1 MQKLLEPLAEQNS
14 VTHDL
19 KGSIDSLI
27 ALINEAYQSLDSQGP
42 FLHTN
47 GIASRESAD
56 AGAHHDSSQS
66 PLRPLP
72 AQLQALQ
79 SDLKRLTFHLESRV
93 AEHTAELRAENEQ
106 LKNAIV
112 QQKRIEDAL
121 RVAER
126 DYRTIFQSTP
136 VGFFRTSPEGRYLKC
151 NPALAHIYGYDSPED
166 LTSNVYDIKRRL
178 YVEQDSRE
186 RFIRGIQQ
194 SDQIAGFEAR
204 VYRKDGSIIWIS
216 ETARAVRGSDGAIVH
231 YEGFVADITT
241 RKQAEERMRESE
253 ERYALAMRGA
263 NDGIWDW
270 NLREGLIYFST
281 RWKEML
287 GATEEQVGNLP
298 EEWFNRVHPDD
309 LLAVK
314 SAIAAHRDGTTP
326 HFEIE
331 HRMRHTDGRYR
342 WMLSRGLATRDGAGV
357 ATRMAGSQT
366 DITSRKEAEEQLL
379 RDALHD
385 GLTGLPNRVLFLE
398 RLERSIAR
406 TTRDPG
412 HTFAALFLD
421 MDRFKVINDS
431 LGHAFGD
438 QLLVEFGK
446 RVSACVRPSDTV
458 ARLGGDE
465 FTVLLEDPS
474 EPYDA
479 VGVADRILEAVR
491 KPFVL
496 GVHEVFVTT
505 SIGITTSDTGYSRPQ
520 DVLRD
525 ADTALYRAKAL
536 GKAQAQTFDVS
547 MHARAVKL
555 LQIENDLRRA
565 IDRNEFVLYY
575 QPILRIGSGEVYAFE
590 ALLRWRHPERGL
602 VPPVD
607 FIPIAEETGLIMP
620 IGKWVLN
627 EACRQAAE
635 WLAQYPGT
643 PINMNVN
650 LSGKQF
656 SQNDLIEQVTS
667 ALRQTGLP
675 PQHLTL
681 EITESVVMEH
691 PETAILML
699 ERLKELGIKLNIDD
713 FGTGYS
719 SLAYLQRFPVDTM
732 KIDRSFVNRMTE
744 GAESA
749 EIVRTIVTLAHNLNM
764 HVTAEGIETAE
775 QLAQLKNLDCEN
787 AQGYYLSRPIEATA
801 AGEFLKKS
809 KPPASST

>member
-1 MQKLLEPLAEQNS
+1 MHKLLEQQIERSAIPGDLAE
-14 VTHDL
+14 
-19 KGSIDSLI
+19 SIESLI
-27 ALINEAYQSLDSQGP
+27 ALVDDAYRSFDGNRETVERSMEI
-42 FLHTN
+42 T
-47 GIASRESAD
+47 SRE
-56 AGAHHDSSQS
+56 
-66 PLRPLP
+66 
-72 AQLQALQ
+72 
-79 SDLKRLTFHLESRV
+79 LTERN
-93 AEHTAELRAENEQ
+93 AELRAANER
-106 LKNAIV
+106 LTIDMARRKLV
-112 QQKRIEDAL
+112 EEAL
-121 RVAER
+121 RVAEEE
-126 DYRTIFQSTP
+126 YRTIFQSAP
-136 VGFFRTSPEGRYLKC
+136 VGFFRTTPDGHYLRC
-151 NPALAHIYGYDSPED
+151 NPALAAIYGYESPED
-166 LTSNVYDIKRRL
+166 LTASVHDIKRRL
-178 YVEQDSRE
+178 YVEQDARD
-186 RFIRGIQQ
+186 RFIQQIQK

-216 ETARAVRGSDGAIVH
+216 ETARVVRGADGAIVH
-231 YEGFVADITT
+231 YEGFVSDITAG
-241 RKQAEERMRESE
+241 KLAEERMRESE

-263 NDGIWDW
+263 NDGLWDW

-287 GATEEQVGNLP
+287 GATEEQIGQLP
-298 EEWFNRVHPDD
+298 EEWFKRVHPDD
-309 LLAVK
+309 LIAVQ

-331 HRMRHTDGRYR
+331 HRMLHADGGYR
-342 WMLSRGLATRDGAGV
+342 WMLSRGLTIRDESGA

-366 DITSRKEAEEQLL
+366 DITARKEAEEQLL

-406 TTRDPG
+406 TVRDNG
-412 HTFAALFLD
+412 HVYAALFLD

-431 LGHAFGD
+431 LGHVFGD

-446 RVSACVRPSDTV
+446 RLSACVRPSDTV

-465 FTVLLEDPS
+465 FTILLEDPR

-479 VGVADRILEAVR
+479 MGVAQRILDAVR

-505 SIGITTSDTGYSRPQ
+505 SIGITTSDTCYTRPQ

-525 ADTALYRAKAL
+525 ADTALYRAKAM
-536 GKAQAQTFDVS
+536 GKSQAQVFDVS

-565 IDRNEFVLYY
+565 IDRNEFVLFY
-575 QPILRIGSGEVYAFE
+575 QPILRIGTGQVKAFE

-602 VPPVD
+602 IPPAD
-607 FIPIAEETGLIMP
+607 FIPIAEETGLIVP

-627 EACRQAAE
+627 EACRQAAIWMAE
-635 WLAQYPGT
+635 FPGQ
-643 PINMNVN
+643 PLDMNVN

-675 PQHLTL
+675 AKCLTL
-681 EITESVVMEH
+681 EITETVVMEH

-699 ERLKELGIKLNIDD
+699 ERLKDLGVKLNIDD

-744 GAESA
+744 GPESA
-749 EIVRTIVTLAHNLNM
+749 EIVKTIVALAHNLNM
-764 HVTAEGIETAE
+764 NVTAEGIETAE
-775 QLAQLKNLDCEN
+775 QLAQLKGLDCEN
-787 AQGYYLSRPIEATA
+787 AQGYFLSRPVEADA
-801 AGEFLKKS
+801 AAKFLRES
-809 KPPASST
+809 RETEAL